1 MLVGAFCLTII
12 STNAPDVPAVPNS
25 LTPKFAVSAK
35 ETPSNDNGW
44 LVAEASDI
52 SKRYV
57 FPLIMVRSGASCA
70 PDPVSMKYLYVSI
83 GA

>member
-1 MLVGAFCLTII
+1 MLVGAFCLII
-12 STNAPDVPAVPNS
+12 MSTNDPDVPAVPNS

-35 ETPSNDNGW
+35 ETPSKDNGW

-57 FPLIMVRSGASCA
+57 LPLTMVKSGASTG
-70 PDPVSMKYLYVSI
+70 PDPVSMKYLYVSM